1 MKLTTNKSYIFF
13 NFIGWILL
21 YLSIL
26 SLDKISYSFKDY
38 FAPENTALIKYFLWE
53 GFVCGLLGFIISF
66 IPLYFI
72 DKKKD
77 FSKIY
82 KKELWQFIIVFIIS
96 QVIYNILLWP
106 LLASL
111 MKHILLK
118 DTKLTLI
125 NKLTNTPFFAT
136 TFLIWLFIVL
146 TLKFV
151 YYIKEVKLKQV
162 QLEASLKESQLN
174 TLKGQVNPHF
184 MFNSLN
190 NIRGLILEDTNK
202 SREMITRL
210 SEMLRYSLT
219 KNDVNAIEL
228 SDELE
233 MVDNYVAISKIQM
246 EERLLFEKTIDVN
259 LNGIKIPPMIIQML
273 VENAT
278 KHGISNL
285 KNGGIIKL
293 NIKQKAKKLLIEVCN
308 SGKLSIDSKSTQL
321 GLKNIQQRLALL
333 YKGDASFNLEEK
345 KSHVV
350 AKIQIPLS

>member
-1 MKLTTNKSYIFF
+1 
-13 NFIGWILL
+13 
-21 YLSIL
+21 
-26 SLDKISYSFKDY
+26 
-38 FAPENTALIKYFLWE
+38 
-53 GFVCGLLGFIISF
+53 
-66 IPLYFI
+66 
-72 DKKKD
+72 
-77 FSKIY
+77 
-82 KKELWQFIIVFIIS
+82 
-96 QVIYNILLWP
+96 
-106 LLASL
+106 
-111 MKHILLK
+111 
-118 DTKLTLI
+118 
-125 NKLTNTPFFAT
+125 
-136 TFLIWLFIVL
+136 
-146 TLKFV
+146 
-151 YYIKEVKLKQV
+151 
-162 QLEASLKESQLN
+162 
-174 TLKGQVNPHF
+174 
-184 MFNSLN
+184 
-190 NIRGLILEDTNK
+190 
-202 SREMITRL
+202 MITRL